1 MTDPV
6 SIPPPRRSA
15 ADRVAVVVN
24 GNAKQVTNELV
35 EVLDQLVQSGDLYV
49 SRSLEEGR
57 EIASTLVER
66 GYPTVLTGGG
76 DGTFVQ
82 VVTWVNEA
90 AKARGLPL
98 PRFGFLRLGTGN
110 ALAWVVGAQNLP
122 RRGVFADLARL
133 RREGGSRQ
141 LRLLE
146 VAGQL
151 TPFAGTGT
159 DAIVLSHFEGV
170 KAKFAKVPLLRR
182 FATGGPAYA
191 TAIITRSIPDQI
203 VRPRRRVRVVNQGA
217 ETFRLGADGQR
228 IGPPVAKGEVIYEGW
243 SRMVIFSTIP
253 YWGFGARVFP
263 FAVDRDDRF
272 QLRVVDVGPLTLA
285 SHVRGIWRGTFQ
297 HDGVHDFLVDRI
309 SVHYDEPI
317 PLQVGGDLAGDR
329 TDYEVRLYPEPI
341 RVVDYYGPPP
351 VD

>member
-1 MTDPV
+1 
-6 SIPPPRRSA
+6 
-15 ADRVAVVVN
+15 VAIVVN
-24 GNAKQVTNELV
+24 GNAKQVTDELV

-57 EIASTLVER
+57 EIASTIVER

-90 AKARGLPL
+90 AKARMLPL

-110 ALAWVVGAQNLP
+110 ALAWVVGAQGS
-122 RRGVFADLARL
+122 RGRGVIADLARL
-133 RREGGSRQ
+133 RKEGGSRS

-146 VAGQL
+146 VEGLL

-170 KAKFAKVPLLRR
+170 KAKFARLPVLRR
-182 FATGGPAYA
+182 FATGGVAYA
-191 TAIITRSIPDQI
+191 TAIVTRSIPDQI
-203 VRPRRRVRVVNQGA
+203 ARPRRHVKVVNEGA
-217 ETFRLGADGQR
+217 DTRRLGSDGQPTGEVVHR
-228 IGPPVAKGEVIYEGW
+228 GEVIYEGP

-263 FAVDRDDRF
+263 YATDRDDRF
-272 QLRVVDVGPLTLA
+272 QLRVVDVGPLMLA
-285 SHVRGIWRGTFQ
+285 SHVHKIWNGTFA
-297 HDGVHDFLVDRI
+297 HPGIHDFLVDHV
-309 SVHYDEPI
+309 SVHYEQPI
-317 PLQVGGDLAGDR
+317 PLQVGGDLIGDR
-329 TDYEVRLYPEPI
+329 TDYEARLYPEPI